1 MGFFN
6 RRPAPAAADTTTA
19 TGTTHREKKPG
30 MFGRKEP
37 RMTAHGSPSH
47 NSRPTFGQWIKA
59 TALDIVTMAVMGA
72 IGLGVYMADPAP
84 SRSFAIT
91 FQDGEIVYPEFAY
104 PLRNEARLTHTNS
117 P

>member
-6 RRPAPAAADTTTA
+6 RRAAPVAADTTTT
-19 TGTTHREKKPG
+19 TGVHHEKKAG

-37 RMTAHGSPSH
+37 NMTTHGAPSH
-47 NSRPTFGQWIKA
+47 NTRPTFGQWIKA
-59 TALDIVTMAVMGA
+59 TWLDIITMAIMGA

-84 SRSFAIT
+84 SRSFPVI

-104 PLRNEARLTHTNS
+104 PLRNGKVLRM
-117 P
+117 